1 MRVWGL
7 FYISKSC
14 PFSAIDTTKVVI
26 NTGGRFF
33 CVVSLKKNNICYNT
47 KEPSPCVKALKEDL
61 FLPLEKGEF
70 YGVTSVLTIAELL
83 VRPKALQREDV
94 AEEYTLLL
102 STYPNLEIV
111 PFTLTLAASCAE
123 IRAGYKLR
131 TPDAIQ
137 AATALEK
144 KATLFLTND
153 AGFPSRIGQ
162 MTIRVLSDFLGEK

>member
-1 MRVWGL
+1 MGKLREIIKGHKIVG
-7 FYISKSC
+7 
-14 PFSAIDTTKVVI
+14 IDTNCFI
-26 NTGGRFF
+26 YYFEGGTYA
-33 CVVSLKKNNICYNT
+33 KT
-47 KEPSPCVKALKEDL
+47 LKEDL

-70 YGVTSVLTIAELL
+70 HGVTSVLNIAELL

-102 STYPNLEIV
+102 STYPNLEIA
-111 PFTLTLAASCAE
+111 PFTLSLADSCAE

-144 KATLFLTND
+144 EATLFLTND
-153 AGFPSRIGQ
+153 AGFPSHIGQ
-162 MTIRVLSDFLGEK
+162 MAIRILSDFLGEK